1 MKEFAYSEPC
11 LDEEDKKAVL
21 EVLNSKQLEFAYS
34 EPCLDE
40 EDKKA
45 VLEVLN
51 SKQLTQGKRSL
62 LFEEALCEFLGVK
75 HALVF
80 NSATSALLTLYRNF
94 SDFNADC
101 NEIITTPISFVATAN
116 MLLES
121 GYKPVFAEIK
131 NDGNIDELA
140 LEKLINERTKAI
152 VSVDYAGKSVEIG
165 SIQKLCKRHS
175 LSFLS
180 DSSHALGSEYQ
191 NKKVGGFALA
201 SVFSFHAIKPITTAE
216 GGAVV
221 TNDGELYEKMKLFR
235 SHGMLKKDFFEGEVK
250 SIGHNFRL
258 NEIQSAL
265 GLSQLKKA
273 PLLMQKREEIALVYD
288 RIFKDNPYFTPLH
301 PLLKDKSSNHLY
313 PILMRQKF
321 FTCKKLIL
329 ENLHKHGIL
338 AQVHYKPIYQY
349 QLYQQLF
356 NTAPLK
362 SAEDFYRAEISLPC
376 HANLDLG
383 SVQNIAHGVLKT
395 FENLKV
401 K

>member
-11 LDEEDKKAVL
+11 LDEEDKKV
-21 EVLNSKQLEFAYS
+21 
-34 EPCLDE
+34 
-40 EDKKA
+40 

-121 GYKPVFAEIK
+121 SYKPVFAEIK

-140 LEKLINERTKAI
+140 LEKLINKKTKAI

-221 TNDGELYEKMKLFR
+221 TNDNELYEKMKWFR
-235 SHGMLKKDFFEGEVK
+235 SHGMIKKDFFEGEVK

-329 ENLHKHGIL
+329 ENLHKRGIL

-376 HANLDLG
+376 HANLDLE

-395 FENLKV
+395 FENLKIE
-401 K
+401 

>member
-1 MKEFAYSEPC
+1 MK
-11 LDEEDKKAVL
+11 
-21 EVLNSKQLEFAYS
+21 EFAYS

-94 SDFNADC
+94 SGFSADC

-121 GYKPVFAEIK
+121 GYRPVFAEVK

-140 LEKLINERTKAI
+140 LEKLITKKTKAI
-152 VSVDYAGKSVEIG
+152 VSVDYAGKSVETE
-165 SIQKLCKRHS
+165 SIQKLCKKHS

-221 TNDGELYEKMKLFR
+221 TNDSELYEKMKLFR

-273 PLLMQKREEIALVYD
+273 PFLMQKREEIALVYD
-288 RIFKDNPYFTPLH
+288 RIFKDNPYFTSLH

-313 PILMRQKF
+313 PILMDQKF

-329 ENLHKHGIL
+329 ESLHKLGIL

-362 SAEDFYRAEISLPC
+362 SAEDFYNAEISLPC
-376 HANLDLG
+376 HANLDLE

-395 FENLKV
+395 FESFKIE
-401 K
+401 

>member
-1 MKEFAYSEPC
+1 MK
-11 LDEEDKKAVL
+11 
-21 EVLNSKQLEFAYS
+21 EFAYS

-121 GYKPVFAEIK
+121 GYRPVFAEVK

-140 LEKLINERTKAI
+140 LEKLITKKTKAI
-152 VSVDYAGKSVEIG
+152 VSVDYAGKSVEIE
-165 SIQKLCKRHS
+165 SIQKLCKKHS

-273 PLLMQKREEIALVYD
+273 PFLMQKREEAALVYD

-329 ENLHKHGIL
+329 ESLHKIGIL

-362 SAEDFYRAEISLPC
+362 SAEDFYNAEISLPC
-376 HANLDLG
+376 HANLNLE

-395 FENLKV
+395 FEGFNRISSV
-401 K
+401 

>member
-1 MKEFAYSEPC
+1 MK
-11 LDEEDKKAVL
+11 
-21 EVLNSKQLEFAYS
+21 EFAYS

-121 GYKPVFAEIK
+121 GYKPVFAEVK

-140 LEKLINERTKAI
+140 LEKLINKKTKAI
-152 VSVDYAGKSVEIG
+152 VSVDYAGKSVEIE

-221 TNDGELYEKMKLFR
+221 TNDSELYEKMKWFR

-250 SIGHNFRL
+250 SLGHNFRL

-273 PLLMQKREEIALVYD
+273 PFLMQKREEAALTYD

-329 ENLHKHGIL
+329 ENLHKCGIL

-362 SAEDFYRAEISLPC
+362 SAEDFYCAEISLPC
-376 HANLDLG
+376 HANLDLE

-395 FENLKV
+395 FENLKIE
-401 K
+401 

>member
-1 MKEFAYSEPC
+1 MK
-11 LDEEDKKAVL
+11 K
-21 EVLNSKQLEFAYS
+21 FAYS

-140 LEKLINERTKAI
+140 LEKLINKKTKAI

-221 TNDGELYEKMKLFR
+221 TNDGELHEKMKWFR

-329 ENLHKHGIL
+329 ENLHKRGIL
-338 AQVHYKPIYQY
+338 VQVHYKPIYQY

-362 SAEDFYRAEISLPC
+362 SAQDFYRAEISLPC
-376 HANLDLG
+376 HANLDLE

-395 FENLKV
+395 FEDLKIE
-401 K
+401 

>member
-1 MKEFAYSEPC
+1 MKG
-11 LDEEDKKAVL
+11 
-21 EVLNSKQLEFAYS
+21 FAYS

-140 LEKLINERTKAI
+140 LEKLVNEKTKAI

-221 TNDGELYEKMKLFR
+221 TNDGELHEKMKWFR

-273 PLLMQKREEIALVYD
+273 PLLMQKREEVALIYD
-288 RIFKDNPYFTPLH
+288 RIFKDSPYFTPLH

-329 ENLHKHGIL
+329 ENLHKRGIL

-376 HANLDLG
+376 HANLDLE
-383 SVQNIAHGVLKT
+383 SAQTIAHGVLKT
-395 FENLKV
+395 FEDLKIE
-401 K
+401 

>member
-1 MKEFAYSEPC
+1 MK
-11 LDEEDKKAVL
+11 
-21 EVLNSKQLEFAYS
+21 EFAYS

-221 TNDGELYEKMKLFR
+221 TNDNELYEKMKWFR
-235 SHGMLKKDFFEGEVK
+235 SHGMIKKDFFEGEVK

-273 PLLMQKREEIALVYD
+273 PLLMQKREEIALIYD

-329 ENLHKHGIL
+329 ENLHKRGIL

-362 SAEDFYRAEISLPC
+362 SAQDFYRAEISLPC
-376 HANLDLG
+376 HANLDLE

-395 FENLKV
+395 FENLKIE
-401 K
+401 

>member
-1 MKEFAYSEPC
+1 MK
-11 LDEEDKKAVL
+11 
-21 EVLNSKQLEFAYS
+21 EFAYS

-152 VSVDYAGKSVEIG
+152 VSVDYAGKSVETG

-221 TNDGELYEKMKLFR
+221 TNDSELHEKMKWFR
-235 SHGMLKKDFFEGEVK
+235 SHGMIKKDFFEGEVK

-362 SAEDFYRAEISLPC
+362 SAENFYRAEISLPC
-376 HANLDLG
+376 HANLDLE

-395 FENLKV
+395 FENLKIE
-401 K
+401 

>member
-1 MKEFAYSEPC
+1 MK
-11 LDEEDKKAVL
+11 
-21 EVLNSKQLEFAYS
+21 EFAYS

-62 LFEEALCEFLGVK
+62 LFEEALCEFLGVR

-94 SDFNADC
+94 SGFNADC

-121 GYKPVFAEIK
+121 GYKPVFAGIK

-140 LEKLINERTKAI
+140 LEKLINEKTKAI

-221 TNDGELYEKMKLFR
+221 TNDGELYEKMKWFR
-235 SHGMLKKDFFEGEVK
+235 SHGMIKKDFFEGEVK

-273 PLLMQKREEIALVYD
+273 PLLMQKREEIALIYD

-301 PLLKDKSSNHLY
+301 PLLKNKSSNHLY

-329 ENLHKHGIL
+329 ENLHKRGIL

-376 HANLDLG
+376 HANLDLK
-383 SVQNIAHGVLKT
+383 SVQNIAHSVLKT
-395 FENLKV
+395 FEDLKIE
-401 K
+401 

>member
-1 MKEFAYSEPC
+1 MK
-11 LDEEDKKAVL
+11 
-21 EVLNSKQLEFAYS
+21 EFAYS

-140 LEKLINERTKAI
+140 LEKLINEKTKAI

-221 TNDGELYEKMKLFR
+221 TNDNELYEKMKWFR
-235 SHGMLKKDFFEGEVK
+235 SHGMIKKNFFEGEVK
-250 SIGHNFRL
+250 SMGHNFRL

-273 PLLMQKREEIALVYD
+273 PLLMQKREEIALTYD

-329 ENLHKHGIL
+329 ENLHKRGIL

-356 NTAPLK
+356 NTALLK

>member
-1 MKEFAYSEPC
+1 MK
-11 LDEEDKKAVL
+11 
-21 EVLNSKQLEFAYS
+21 EFAYS

-94 SDFNADC
+94 SGFNADC

-140 LEKLINERTKAI
+140 LEKLINEKTKAI
-152 VSVDYAGKSVEIG
+152 VSVDYAGKSVEIE
-165 SIQKLCKRHS
+165 SIQRLCKRHS

-221 TNDGELYEKMKLFR
+221 TNDSELYEKMKWFR

-321 FTCKKLIL
+321 FACKKLIL
-329 ENLHKHGIL
+329 ENLHKCGIL

-376 HANLDLG
+376 HANLDLE

-395 FENLKV
+395 FEDLKIE
-401 K
+401 

>member
-11 LDEEDKKAVL
+11 LDEEDKKV
-21 EVLNSKQLEFAYS
+21 
-34 EPCLDE
+34 
-40 EDKKA
+40 

-140 LEKLINERTKAI
+140 LEKLINEKTKAI

-165 SIQKLCKRHS
+165 SIQKLCKKHS

-221 TNDGELYEKMKLFR
+221 TNDSELYEKMKWFR
-235 SHGMLKKDFFEGEVK
+235 SHGMIKKDFFEGEVK

-288 RIFKDNPYFTPLH
+288 RIFKGNPYFTPLH

-329 ENLHKHGIL
+329 ENLHKRGIL

-356 NTAPLK
+356 DTAPLK

-376 HANLDLG
+376 HANLDLE
-383 SVQNIAHGVLKT
+383 SAQTIAHGVLKT
-395 FENLKV
+395 FEGFKIE
-401 K
+401 

>member
-1 MKEFAYSEPC
+1 MK
-11 LDEEDKKAVL
+11 
-21 EVLNSKQLEFAYS
+21 EFAYS

-121 GYKPVFAEIK
+121 GYKPVFAGIK

-140 LEKLINERTKAI
+140 LEKLINKKTKAI
-152 VSVDYAGKSVEIG
+152 VSVDYAGKSVEVG
-165 SIQKLCKRHS
+165 SIQKLCKKHS
-175 LSFLS
+175 LNFLS

-221 TNDGELYEKMKLFR
+221 TNDSELYEKMKLFR

-329 ENLHKHGIL
+329 ESLHKRGIL

-376 HANLDLG
+376 HANLDLE
-383 SVQNIAHGVLKT
+383 STQNIAHGVLKT
-395 FENLKV
+395 FEDLKIE
-401 K
+401 

>member
-1 MKEFAYSEPC
+1 MK
-11 LDEEDKKAVL
+11 K
-21 EVLNSKQLEFAYS
+21 FAYS

-51 SKQLTQGKRSL
+51 SKQLTQGKYSL

-94 SDFNADC
+94 SEFSADC
-101 NEIITTPISFVATAN
+101 NEIITTPISFVATVN

-121 GYKPVFAEIK
+121 GYTPVFAEVK
-131 NDGNIDELA
+131 NDGNIDELT
-140 LEKLINERTKAI
+140 LEKLITKKTKAI
-152 VSVDYAGKSVEIG
+152 VSVDYAGKSVEAG
-165 SIQKLCKRHS
+165 SIQRLCKKHS

-221 TNDGELYEKMKLFR
+221 TNDSGLHEKMKSFR
-235 SHGMLKKDFFEGEVK
+235 SHGMIKKDFFEGEVK

-273 PLLMQKREEIALVYD
+273 PFLMQKREETALVYD

-301 PLLKDKSSNHLY
+301 PLLKHQSSNHLY

-329 ENLHKHGIL
+329 ENLHKRGIL

-376 HANLDLG
+376 HANLNLE
-383 SVQNIAHGVLKT
+383 SVQSIAHGVLKT
-395 FENLKV
+395 FENLKIE
-401 K
+401 

>member
-1 MKEFAYSEPC
+1 MK
-11 LDEEDKKAVL
+11 
-21 EVLNSKQLEFAYS
+21 EFAYS

-94 SDFNADC
+94 SGFNAHC

-121 GYKPVFAEIK
+121 GYRPVFAEVK

-140 LEKLINERTKAI
+140 LEKLITKKTKAI
-152 VSVDYAGKSVEIG
+152 VSVDYAGKSVEVE
-165 SIQKLCKRHS
+165 SIQELCKKHS

-191 NKKVGGFALA
+191 NKKVGSFALA

-221 TNDGELYEKMKLFR
+221 TNDSELYEKMKLFR

-273 PLLMQKREEIALVYD
+273 PLLMQKREEVALTYD

-313 PILMRQKF
+313 PILMDQKF
-321 FTCKKLIL
+321 FTFKRSIL
-329 ENLHKHGIL
+329 ESLHKRGIL

-362 SAEDFYRAEISLPC
+362 SAEDFYNAEISLPC
-376 HANLDLG
+376 HANLNLE

-395 FENLKV
+395 FESFNRISSI
-401 K
+401 

>member
-1 MKEFAYSEPC
+1 MK
-11 LDEEDKKAVL
+11 
-21 EVLNSKQLEFAYS
+21 EFAYS

-62 LFEEALCEFLGVK
+62 LFEESLCEFLGVK

-94 SDFNADC
+94 SDFSADC

-121 GYKPVFAEIK
+121 GYRPVFAEVK

-140 LEKLINERTKAI
+140 LEKLITKKTKAI
-152 VSVDYAGKSVEIG
+152 VSVDYAGKSVEIE
-165 SIQKLCKRHS
+165 SIQKLCKKHS

-221 TNDGELYEKMKLFR
+221 TNNSELYEKMKLFR

-273 PLLMQKREEIALVYD
+273 PLLMQKREEIALAYD

-313 PILMRQKF
+313 PILMDQKF
-321 FTCKKLIL
+321 FTFKRSIL
-329 ENLHKHGIL
+329 ESLHKRGIL

-362 SAEDFYRAEISLPC
+362 STEDFYNTEISLPC
-376 HANLDLG
+376 HANLNLE

-395 FENLKV
+395 FEGFNRMSSV
-401 K
+401 

>member
-1 MKEFAYSEPC
+1 MK
-11 LDEEDKKAVL
+11 K
-21 EVLNSKQLEFAYS
+21 FAYS

-51 SKQLTQGKRSL
+51 SKQLTQGKYSL

-75 HALVF
+75 HALAF

-94 SDFNADC
+94 SDFNADR

-121 GYKPVFAEIK
+121 GYTPVFAEVK

-140 LEKLINERTKAI
+140 LEKLITKKTKAI
-152 VSVDYAGKSVEIG
+152 VSVDYAGKSVEIE
-165 SIQKLCKRHS
+165 SIQKLCKKHS

-221 TNDGELYEKMKLFR
+221 TNDSELYEKMKSFR
-235 SHGMLKKDFFEGEVK
+235 SHGMIKKDFFEGEVK
-250 SIGHNFRL
+250 SVGYNFRL

-273 PLLMQKREEIALVYD
+273 PLLMQKREEVALIYD
-288 RIFKDNPYFTPLH
+288 EIFKDNPYFTPLH
-301 PLLKDKSSNHLY
+301 PLLKHKSSNHLY

-321 FTCKKLIL
+321 FTFKRSIL
-329 ENLHKHGIL
+329 EFLHKLGIL

-362 SAEDFYRAEISLPC
+362 SAQDFYNAEISLPC
-376 HANLDLG
+376 HANLNLE
-383 SVQNIAHGVLKT
+383 SVQSIAHGVLKT
-395 FENLKV
+395 FEGFNRISSI
-401 K
+401 

>member
-1 MKEFAYSEPC
+1 MK
-11 LDEEDKKAVL
+11 
-21 EVLNSKQLEFAYS
+21 EFAYS

-94 SDFNADC
+94 SGFSADC

-121 GYKPVFAEIK
+121 GYTPVFAEVK

-140 LEKLINERTKAI
+140 LEKLITKKTKAI
-152 VSVDYAGKSVEIG
+152 VSVDYAGKSVETE
-165 SIQKLCKRHS
+165 SIQKLCNKHS

-221 TNDGELYEKMKLFR
+221 TNDSELYEKMKLFR

-273 PLLMQKREEIALVYD
+273 PFLMQKREEAALTYD

-301 PLLKDKSSNHLY
+301 PLLKNKSSNHLY

-329 ENLHKHGIL
+329 ENLHKLGIL

-362 SAEDFYRAEISLPC
+362 SAEDFYNAEISLPC
-376 HANLDLG
+376 HANLNLE

-395 FENLKV
+395 FEGFKIE
-401 K
+401 

>member
-1 MKEFAYSEPC
+1 MK
-11 LDEEDKKAVL
+11 
-21 EVLNSKQLEFAYS
+21 EFAYS

-94 SDFNADC
+94 NDFNADY

-121 GYKPVFAEIK
+121 GYKPVFAEVK

-140 LEKLINERTKAI
+140 LEKLINKKTKAI
-152 VSVDYAGKSVEIG
+152 VSVDYAGKSVEIE
-165 SIQKLCKRHS
+165 SIQKLCKKHS

-221 TNDGELYEKMKLFR
+221 TNDGELYEKMKWFR
-235 SHGMLKKDFFEGEVK
+235 SHGMIKKDFFEGEVK

-329 ENLHKHGIL
+329 ENLHKRGIL

-362 SAEDFYRAEISLPC
+362 NAEIFYRAEISLPC
-376 HANLDLG
+376 HANLDLE

-395 FENLKV
+395 FEDLKIE
-401 K
+401 

>member
-21 EVLNSKQLEFAYS
+21 EVLNSKQI
-34 EPCLDE
+34 
-40 EDKKA
+40 
-45 VLEVLN
+45 
-51 SKQLTQGKRSL
+51 TQGKRSL

-140 LEKLINERTKAI
+140 LEKLINEKTKAI

-221 TNDGELYEKMKLFR
+221 TNDGELYEKMKWFR
-235 SHGMLKKDFFEGEVK
+235 SHGMIKKDFFEGEVK

-273 PLLMQKREEIALVYD
+273 PLLMQKREEIALTYD

-329 ENLHKHGIL
+329 ENLHKRGIL

-362 SAEDFYRAEISLPC
+362 SAQDFYRAEISLPC
-376 HANLDLG
+376 HANLDLE

-395 FENLKV
+395 FENLKIE
-401 K
+401 

>member
-1 MKEFAYSEPC
+1 MK
-11 LDEEDKKAVL
+11 K
-21 EVLNSKQLEFAYS
+21 FAYS

-51 SKQLTQGKRSL
+51 SKQLTQGKYSL

-94 SDFNADC
+94 SEFSADC

-121 GYKPVFAEIK
+121 GYTPVFAEVK

-140 LEKLINERTKAI
+140 LEKLITKKTKAI
-152 VSVDYAGKSVEIG
+152 VSVDYAGKSVEAG
-165 SIQKLCKRHS
+165 SIQRLCKKHS

-221 TNDGELYEKMKLFR
+221 TNDSGLHEKMKSFR
-235 SHGMLKKDFFEGEVK
+235 SHGMIKKDFFEGEVK
-250 SIGHNFRL
+250 SVGYNFRL

-273 PLLMQKREEIALVYD
+273 PLLMQKREEVALVYD
-288 RIFKDNPYFTPLH
+288 EIFKDNPYFTPLH
-301 PLLKDKSSNHLY
+301 PLLKHQSSNHLY

-321 FTCKKLIL
+321 FTFKRSIL
-329 ENLHKHGIL
+329 EFLHKLGIL

-362 SAEDFYRAEISLPC
+362 SAQDFYNAEISLPC
-376 HANLDLG
+376 HANLNLE
-383 SVQNIAHGVLKT
+383 SVQSIAHGVLKT
-395 FENLKV
+395 FEGFNRISSI
-401 K
+401 

>member
-1 MKEFAYSEPC
+1 MK
-11 LDEEDKKAVL
+11 
-21 EVLNSKQLEFAYS
+21 EFAYS

-121 GYKPVFAEIK
+121 GYTPVFAEVK

-140 LEKLINERTKAI
+140 LEKLITKKTKAI
-152 VSVDYAGKSVEIG
+152 VSVDYAGKSVEVG
-165 SIQKLCKRHS
+165 SIQKLCKKHS

-221 TNDGELYEKMKLFR
+221 TNNSELYEKMKLFR

-273 PLLMQKREEIALVYD
+273 PLLMQKREEVALVYD

-313 PILMRQKF
+313 PILMDQKF
-321 FTCKKLIL
+321 FTFKRSIL
-329 ENLHKHGIL
+329 ESLHKLGIL

-362 SAEDFYRAEISLPC
+362 SAEDFYNAEISLPC
-376 HANLDLG
+376 HANLNLE
-383 SVQNIAHGVLKT
+383 SVQNITHGVLKT
-395 FENLKV
+395 FEGFNRISSV
-401 K
+401 

>member
-21 EVLNSKQLEFAYS
+21 EVLNSKQI
-34 EPCLDE
+34 
-40 EDKKA
+40 
-45 VLEVLN
+45 
-51 SKQLTQGKRSL
+51 TQGKRSL

-94 SDFNADC
+94 SDFSADC
-101 NEIITTPISFVATAN
+101 NEIITTPMSFVATAN

-121 GYKPVFAEIK
+121 GYRPVFAEVK

-140 LEKLINERTKAI
+140 LEKLITKKTKAI
-152 VSVDYAGKSVEIG
+152 VSVDYAGKSVEIE
-165 SIQKLCKRHS
+165 SIQKLCKKHS

-221 TNDGELYEKMKLFR
+221 TNDSELYEKMKLFR

-273 PLLMQKREEIALVYD
+273 PLLMQKREEAALVYD

-313 PILMRQKF
+313 PILMDQKF
-321 FTCKKLIL
+321 FTFKRSIL
-329 ENLHKHGIL
+329 ESLHKLGIL

-362 SAEDFYRAEISLPC
+362 SAEDFYNAEISLPC
-376 HANLDLG
+376 HANLNLE
-383 SVQNIAHGVLKT
+383 SVQNITHGVLKT
-395 FENLKV
+395 FEGFNRISSV
-401 K
+401 

>member
-1 MKEFAYSEPC
+1 MK
-11 LDEEDKKAVL
+11 
-21 EVLNSKQLEFAYS
+21 EFAYS

-140 LEKLINERTKAI
+140 LEKLINEKTKAI

-221 TNDGELYEKMKLFR
+221 TNDNELYEKMKWFR
-235 SHGMLKKDFFEGEVK
+235 SHGMIKKDFFEGEVK

-273 PLLMQKREEIALVYD
+273 PLLMQKREEIALTYD

-329 ENLHKHGIL
+329 ENLHKRGIL

-376 HANLDLG
+376 HANLDLE

-395 FENLKV
+395 FENLKIE
-401 K
+401 

>member
-1 MKEFAYSEPC
+1 MK
-11 LDEEDKKAVL
+11 
-21 EVLNSKQLEFAYS
+21 EFAYS

-62 LFEEALCEFLGVK
+62 LFEEALCEFLGIK

-94 SDFNADC
+94 SDFNADR

-121 GYKPVFAEIK
+121 GYKPVFAEVK

-140 LEKLINERTKAI
+140 LEKLITKKTKAI
-152 VSVDYAGKSVEIG
+152 VSVDYAGKSVEIE
-165 SIQKLCKRHS
+165 SIQKLCKKHS

-221 TNDGELYEKMKLFR
+221 TNDSELYEKMKLFR

-273 PLLMQKREEIALVYD
+273 PFLMQKREEIALVYD
-288 RIFKDNPYFTPLH
+288 KIFKDNPYFTPLH
-301 PLLKDKSSNHLY
+301 PLLKDQSSNHLY

-321 FTCKKLIL
+321 FIFKKLIL
-329 ENLHKHGIL
+329 ENLHKRGIL

-362 SAEDFYRAEISLPC
+362 SAEDFYNAEISLPC
-376 HANLDLG
+376 HANLNLE

-395 FENLKV
+395 FEDLKIE
-401 K
+401 

>member
-1 MKEFAYSEPC
+1 MK
-11 LDEEDKKAVL
+11 
-21 EVLNSKQLEFAYS
+21 EFAYS

-94 SDFNADC
+94 SGFNADC

-140 LEKLINERTKAI
+140 LEKLINEKTKAI
-152 VSVDYAGKSVEIG
+152 VSVDYAGKSVEIE

-221 TNDGELYEKMKLFR
+221 TNDGELYEKMKWFR
-235 SHGMLKKDFFEGEVK
+235 SHGMIKKDFFEGEVK

-273 PLLMQKREEIALVYD
+273 PFLMQKREEIALVYD

-329 ENLHKHGIL
+329 ENLHKRGIL

-362 SAEDFYRAEISLPC
+362 SAENFYRAEISLPC
-376 HANLDLG
+376 HANLDLE

-395 FENLKV
+395 FEDLKIE
-401 K
+401 

>member
-1 MKEFAYSEPC
+1 MK
-11 LDEEDKKAVL
+11 
-21 EVLNSKQLEFAYS
+21 EFAYS

-94 SDFNADC
+94 SPFNADC

-140 LEKLINERTKAI
+140 LEKLINEKTKAI
-152 VSVDYAGKSVEIG
+152 VSVDYAGKSVEIE

-221 TNDGELYEKMKLFR
+221 TNDSELHEKMKWFR

-265 GLSQLKKA
+265 GLSQLRKA
-273 PLLMQKREEIALVYD
+273 PLLMQKREEIALAYD

-329 ENLHKHGIL
+329 ENLHKRGIL

-362 SAEDFYRAEISLPC
+362 SAQDFYRAEISLPC
-376 HANLDLG
+376 HANLDLE

-395 FENLKV
+395 FEDLKIE
-401 K
+401 

>member
-1 MKEFAYSEPC
+1 MK
-11 LDEEDKKAVL
+11 
-21 EVLNSKQLEFAYS
+21 EFAYS

-140 LEKLINERTKAI
+140 LEKLINKKTKAI

-221 TNDGELYEKMKLFR
+221 TNDSELHEKMKWFR

-329 ENLHKHGIL
+329 ENLHKRGIL

-362 SAEDFYRAEISLPC
+362 SAENFYRAEISLPC
-376 HANLDLG
+376 HANLDLE
-383 SVQNIAHGVLKT
+383 SAQTIAHGVLKT
-395 FENLKV
+395 FEDLKIEWV
-401 K
+401 SFRASNFNH

>member
-1 MKEFAYSEPC
+1 MK
-11 LDEEDKKAVL
+11 
-21 EVLNSKQLEFAYS
+21 EFAYS

-121 GYKPVFAEIK
+121 GYRPVFARIK

-140 LEKLINERTKAI
+140 LEKLTTKKTKAI
-152 VSVDYAGKSVEIG
+152 VSVDYAGKSVEIE
-165 SIQKLCKRHS
+165 SIQRLCKKHS

-180 DSSHALGSEYQ
+180 DSSHALGSEYH
-191 NKKVGGFALA
+191 NKKVGSFALA

-221 TNDGELYEKMKLFR
+221 TNNSELYEKMKLFR

-273 PLLMQKREEIALVYD
+273 PFLMQKREEVALVYD

-329 ENLHKHGIL
+329 ENLHKLGIL

-362 SAEDFYRAEISLPC
+362 SAEDFYHAEISLPC
-376 HANLDLG
+376 HANLNLE
-383 SVQNIAHGVLKT
+383 NAKAIAHGVLKT
-395 FENLKV
+395 FESFNRISSI
-401 K
+401 

>member
-1 MKEFAYSEPC
+1 MK
-11 LDEEDKKAVL
+11 
-21 EVLNSKQLEFAYS
+21 EFAYS

-121 GYKPVFAEIK
+121 GYKPVFAGIK

-140 LEKLINERTKAI
+140 LEKLINEKTKAI
-152 VSVDYAGKSVEIG
+152 VSVDYAGKSVEVG

-221 TNDGELYEKMKLFR
+221 TNDSQLYEKMKLFR

-273 PLLMQKREEIALVYD
+273 PLLMQKREEIALTYD
-288 RIFKDNPYFTPLH
+288 RIFKDTPYFTPLH

-321 FTCKKLIL
+321 FACKKLIL

-376 HANLDLG
+376 HANLNLE

-395 FENLKV
+395 FEDLKIE
-401 K
+401 

>member
-1 MKEFAYSEPC
+1 MK
-11 LDEEDKKAVL
+11 
-21 EVLNSKQLEFAYS
+21 EFAYS

-94 SDFNADC
+94 SDFSADC

-140 LEKLINERTKAI
+140 LEKLINEKTKAI

-221 TNDGELYEKMKLFR
+221 TNDGELYEKMKWFR
-235 SHGMLKKDFFEGEVK
+235 SHGMIKKDFFEGEVK

-265 GLSQLKKA
+265 GLSQLRKA
-273 PLLMQKREEIALVYD
+273 PLLMQKREEIALTYD

-329 ENLHKHGIL
+329 ENLHKRGIL

-376 HANLDLG
+376 HANLDLE

-395 FENLKV
+395 FEDLKIEWV
-401 K
+401 SFRASNFNH

>member
-1 MKEFAYSEPC
+1 MK
-11 LDEEDKKAVL
+11 
-21 EVLNSKQLEFAYS
+21 EFAYS

-62 LFEEALCEFLGVK
+62 LFEESLCEFLGVK

-94 SDFNADC
+94 SDFSADC
-101 NEIITTPISFVATAN
+101 NEIITTPMSFVATAN

-121 GYKPVFAEIK
+121 GYRPVFAEVK

-140 LEKLINERTKAI
+140 LEKLITKKTKAI
-152 VSVDYAGKSVEIG
+152 VSVDYAGKSVEIE
-165 SIQKLCKRHS
+165 SIQKLCKKHS

-221 TNDGELYEKMKLFR
+221 TNNSELYEKMKLFR

-273 PLLMQKREEIALVYD
+273 PLLMQKREEIALAYD

-313 PILMRQKF
+313 PILMDQKF
-321 FTCKKLIL
+321 FTFKRSIL
-329 ENLHKHGIL
+329 ESLHKRGIL

-362 SAEDFYRAEISLPC
+362 STEDFYNTEISLPC
-376 HANLDLG
+376 HANLNLE

-395 FENLKV
+395 FEGFNRISSV
-401 K
+401 

>member
-1 MKEFAYSEPC
+1 MK
-11 LDEEDKKAVL
+11 
-21 EVLNSKQLEFAYS
+21 EFAYS

-131 NDGNIDELA
+131 NDGNIDELV

-152 VSVDYAGKSVEIG
+152 VSVDYAGKSVEIE

-216 GGAVV
+216 GGAIV
-221 TNDGELYEKMKLFR
+221 TNDGELYEKIKLFR
-235 SHGMLKKDFFEGEVK
+235 SHGMIKKDFFEGEVK

-273 PLLMQKREEIALVYD
+273 PFLMQKREEIALTYD

-329 ENLHKHGIL
+329 ENLHKRGIL

-362 SAEDFYRAEISLPC
+362 STENFYRAEISLPC
-376 HANLDLG
+376 HANLDLE

-395 FENLKV
+395 FEGFKIE
-401 K
+401 

>member
-1 MKEFAYSEPC
+1 MK
-11 LDEEDKKAVL
+11 
-21 EVLNSKQLEFAYS
+21 EFAYS

-80 NSATSALLTLYRNF
+80 NSATSALLTLYKNF
-94 SDFNADC
+94 SDFNAHC

-121 GYKPVFAEIK
+121 GYKPVFAEVK

-140 LEKLINERTKAI
+140 LEKLITKKTKAI
-152 VSVDYAGKSVEIG
+152 VSVDYAGKSVEIE

-180 DSSHALGSEYQ
+180 DSSHALGSEYH

-221 TNDGELYEKMKLFR
+221 TNDSELYEKMKLFR

-273 PLLMQKREEIALVYD
+273 PFLMQKREEAALTYD

-321 FTCKKLIL
+321 FIFKKLIL
-329 ENLHKHGIL
+329 ENLHKLGIL

-356 NTAPLK
+356 NTVPLK
-362 SAEDFYRAEISLPC
+362 SAEDFYHAEISLPC
-376 HANLDLG
+376 HANLNLE
-383 SVQNIAHGVLKT
+383 NAKAIAHGVLKT
-395 FENLKV
+395 FESFKIE
-401 K
+401 

>member
-1 MKEFAYSEPC
+1 MKKFAYSEPC

-21 EVLNSKQLEFAYS
+21 EVLNF
-34 EPCLDE
+34 
-40 EDKKA
+40 
-45 VLEVLN
+45 
-51 SKQLTQGKRSL
+51 KQLTQGKYSL

-75 HALVF
+75 HALAF

-94 SDFNADC
+94 SDFNADR

-121 GYKPVFAEIK
+121 GYKPVFAEVK

-140 LEKLINERTKAI
+140 LEKLITKKTKAI
-152 VSVDYAGKSVEIG
+152 VSVDYAGKSVEIE
-165 SIQKLCKRHS
+165 SIQRLCKKHS

-221 TNDGELYEKMKLFR
+221 TNDSELYEKMKSFR
-235 SHGMLKKDFFEGEVK
+235 SHGMIKKDFFEGEVK

-273 PLLMQKREEIALVYD
+273 PFLMQKREEIALTYD
-288 RIFKDNPYFTPLH
+288 EIFKDNPYFTPLH
-301 PLLKDKSSNHLY
+301 PLLKHQSSNHLY

-329 ENLHKHGIL
+329 ENLHKLGIL

-362 SAEDFYRAEISLPC
+362 SAEDFYSAEISLPC
-376 HANLDLG
+376 HANLDLE
-383 SVQNIAHGVLKT
+383 SVQSIAHGVLKT
-395 FENLKV
+395 FEGFNRISSV
-401 K
+401 

>member
-1 MKEFAYSEPC
+1 MK
-11 LDEEDKKAVL
+11 
-21 EVLNSKQLEFAYS
+21 EFAYS

-140 LEKLINERTKAI
+140 LEKLINKKTKAI

-191 NKKVGGFALA
+191 SKKVGGFALA

-221 TNDGELYEKMKLFR
+221 TNDGELYEKMKWFR
-235 SHGMLKKDFFEGEVK
+235 SHGMIKKDFFEGEVK

-329 ENLHKHGIL
+329 ENLHKCGIL

-362 SAEDFYRAEISLPC
+362 SAQDFYRAEISLPC
-376 HANLDLG
+376 HANLDLE

-395 FENLKV
+395 FEDLKIE
-401 K
+401 

>member
-1 MKEFAYSEPC
+1 MK
-11 LDEEDKKAVL
+11 
-21 EVLNSKQLEFAYS
+21 EFAYS

-140 LEKLINERTKAI
+140 LEKLINEKTKAI

-221 TNDGELYEKMKLFR
+221 TNDNELYEKMKWFR
-235 SHGMLKKDFFEGEVK
+235 SHGMIKKDFFEGEVK

-273 PLLMQKREEIALVYD
+273 PLLMQKREEIALTYD

-329 ENLHKHGIL
+329 ENLHKRGIL

-376 HANLDLG
+376 HANLDLE

-395 FENLKV
+395 FENLKI

>member
-1 MKEFAYSEPC
+1 MK
-11 LDEEDKKAVL
+11 
-21 EVLNSKQLEFAYS
+21 EFAYS

-94 SDFNADC
+94 SDFSADC

-221 TNDGELYEKMKLFR
+221 TNDGELYEKMKWFR
-235 SHGMLKKDFFEGEVK
+235 SHGMIKKDFFEGEVK

-329 ENLHKHGIL
+329 ENLHKRGIL

-376 HANLDLG
+376 HANLDLE

-395 FENLKV
+395 FEDLKIEWV
-401 K
+401 SFRASNFNH

>member
-1 MKEFAYSEPC
+1 MK
-11 LDEEDKKAVL
+11 
-21 EVLNSKQLEFAYS
+21 EFAYS

-94 SDFNADC
+94 SDFSADC
-101 NEIITTPISFVATAN
+101 NEIITTPISFVATTN

-131 NDGNIDELA
+131 NDGNMDELA
-140 LEKLINERTKAI
+140 LEKLINEKTKAI

-221 TNDGELYEKMKLFR
+221 TNDNELYEKMKWFR
-235 SHGMLKKDFFEGEVK
+235 SHGMIKKDFFEGEVK

-329 ENLHKHGIL
+329 ENLHKRGIL

-362 SAEDFYRAEISLPC
+362 SAQDFYRAEISLPC
-376 HANLDLG
+376 HANLDLE

-395 FENLKV
+395 FEGFKIE
-401 K
+401 

>member
-1 MKEFAYSEPC
+1 MK
-11 LDEEDKKAVL
+11 
-21 EVLNSKQLEFAYS
+21 EFAYS

-62 LFEEALCEFLGVK
+62 LFEESLCEFLGVK

-94 SDFNADC
+94 SDFNTDY

-121 GYKPVFAEIK
+121 GYTPVFAEVK

-140 LEKLINERTKAI
+140 LEKLITKKTKAI
-152 VSVDYAGKSVEIG
+152 VSVDYAGKSVEIE
-165 SIQKLCKRHS
+165 SIQELCKKHS

-221 TNDGELYEKMKLFR
+221 TNDSELYEKMKLFR

-273 PLLMQKREEIALVYD
+273 PFLMQKREEIALFYD
-288 RIFKDNPYFTPLH
+288 RIFKNNPYFTPLH
-301 PLLKDKSSNHLY
+301 PLLKNKSSNHLY
-313 PILMRQKF
+313 PILMDQKF

-329 ENLHKHGIL
+329 ESLHKRGIL

-362 SAEDFYRAEISLPC
+362 SAEDFYNAEISLPC
-376 HANLDLG
+376 HANLNLE
-383 SVQNIAHGVLKT
+383 NAKAIAHGVLKT
-395 FENLKV
+395 FEGFKIE
-401 K
+401 